1 MSPPRKITA
10 HMLPASGGRIEA
22 RLKDLFLG
30 AYVLNGSIVIPI
42 AQEQPLGVGV
52 IVVNN
57 PVVQWEISV
66 LREEDLVDDRMEYFD
81 AVACGEER
89 LYLFRKRSLS

>member
-1 MSPPRKITA
+1 MSRPRKITA
-10 HMLPASGGRIEA
+10 HVLPMSGGRLEA

-30 AYVLNGSIVIPI
+30 AYVLEGNIVIPI
-42 AQEQPLGVGV
+42 VEEQPLGAGV

-66 LREEDLVDDRMEYFD
+66 LREEDTVDDRMEYFD
-81 AVACGEER
+81 AVSCGKER
-89 LYLFRKRSLS
+89 LYLFRKRALR

>member
-1 MSPPRKITA
+1 M
-10 HMLPASGGRIEA
+10 SGGRIEA

-30 AYVLNGSIVIPI
+30 AYVLDGSIVIPI
-42 AQEQPLGVGV
+42 VEEKPLVAGV

-57 PVVQWEISV
+57 PIVQWEISV

-81 AVACGEER
+81 AITCGKER
-89 LYLFRKRSLS
+89 LYLFRKRVLS